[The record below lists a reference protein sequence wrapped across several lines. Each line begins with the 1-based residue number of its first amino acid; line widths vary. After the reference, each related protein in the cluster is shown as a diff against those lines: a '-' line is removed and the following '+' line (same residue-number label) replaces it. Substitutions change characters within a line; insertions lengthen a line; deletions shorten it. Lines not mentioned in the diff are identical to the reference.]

1 MQVNHDHLRVLRDR
15 VDQFDRVKL
24 ANLPTP
30 LVELPNFSKALGGPT
45 IYMKRDDLTG
55 GLSFGG
61 NKTRMLEF
69 RLPPAIKQRADVIVS
84 GFAIQSNHSRQIVVA
99 ARKLGMD
106 VHLILRKLGNQES
119 VNIQG
124 NLLIDLLAG
133 AHVKIVEATPKE
145 QATLIQNEVEH
156 LRKEGR
162 NPYETG
168 YHDEDLSAISYV
180 SCSLELT
187 KQLQERAMNPD
198 YIYVASEGA
207 TQAGLLLFAKYVN
220 SPYKVIGINMVDW
233 VDDTP
238 ARISSIA
245 NEASKHLEID
255 CQIKRE
261 DVINYDDY
269 VGPTFGAITT
279 DCINAIKLLAET
291 EGILLD
297 PVYTGKGVAGLIDH
311 IKQGKIKKGE
321 KVIYLHTGG
330 VPALFCHPN
339 VFDFDDFIS
348 MD

>member
-1 MQVNHDHLRVLRDR
+1 MSVNKDHLRVLMDK
-15 VDQFDRVKL
+15 VDQFDRVRL

-30 LVELPNFSKALGGPT
+30 LVELPNFSEALGGPT

-55 GLSFGG
+55 GMSFGG

-69 RLPPAIKQRADVIVS
+69 RLPPALKQKADVIVS
-84 GFAIQSNHSRQIVVA
+84 GFATQSNHARQVAVA

-106 VHLILRKLGNQES
+106 VHLILRKLGNQEPI
-119 VNIQG
+119 NIQG

-133 AHVKIVEATPKE
+133 AHVKIVEATPEE
-145 QATLIQNEVEH
+145 QATLIQNEVER
-156 LRKEGR
+156 LRNEGR

-180 SCSLELT
+180 SCSLELN
-187 KQLQERAMNPD
+187 KQLQDRAIDPD

-220 SPYKVIGINMVDW
+220 SSYKVIGINMVDW
-233 VDDTP
+233 VDDIP

-245 NEASKHLEID
+245 NAASKRLEID
-255 CQIKRE
+255 CQIKSE
-261 DVINYDDY
+261 DVTNYEDY
-269 VGPTFGAITT
+269 VGSAYGAVTT
-279 DCINAIKLLAET
+279 DCVNAIKLLAET

-311 IKQGKIKKGE
+311 IKKGMIKKE
-321 KVIYLHTGG
+321 ETVVYLHTGG
-330 VPALFCHPN
+330 IPALFCHSD
-339 VFDFDDFIS
+339 VFDFSDLIFVD
-348 MD
+348 